1 MTELEQLLY
10 TRVARGAAGLGLQA
24 VAASR
29 GLADREDVL
38 TRAALRL
45 CRYTAPRDSH
55 RDPATPVSYGWTD
68 CDGMRFVFR
77 RGHLGLDTTGR
88 PGNFYAHIVAGPVAA
103 LPVHELAARF
113 DSPFWWRGEL
123 PVGPVLPRIGLG
135 EIPAA
140 PLPALHPDE
149 LSDVVAAILA
159 HDGQLPVILRK
170 PPEVIVAAFAEL
182 ALRLPE
188 VTEGL
193 TLSTY
198 ETSRFVDEFDIT
210 GMAVTER
217 SPLRAQA
224 DQPAYPATRI
234 CHARLILSDDVGDRA
249 VVRAAVG
256 ALRGGDAANGE
267 VVTLDA
273 VLRCITVLTTGTPDH
288 DLLLPVLRREGG
300 LMTVLA
306 LPNGSD
312 ILVALLLD
320 SGSPAWEALRQ
331 LDSVRANQAVEV
343 ATRLGREIADRSTAH
358 TVGEYVHKIGRNL
371 HRYRDTCLLELLRRL
386 PPHVLHNADLAFADR
401 RALLHVAG
409 RCADTTAVIGP
420 LLDTSVADCL
430 RIADDTGLAVRVRA
444 TALARAF
451 SATRKDPAPTLA
463 RLRRPGDLA
472 SYFIEALRSVA
483 PLCEAVGKV
492 DTRLADS
499 VATATAQALEPH
511 ERHLLLRTVLPRLDI
526 RRRPGFL
533 AEALTAAPAPDP
545 EWDVVISTVI
555 GETLMIRAQDGPHPA
570 CVTEDITYLA
580 GLGYG
585 PRSAA
590 WRQVLSAP
598 RAGDLDDA
606 VRAAADPALVR
617 YRVATVP
624 MLLYRYRLLIK
635 TPQEVDQLI
644 RGLTARGLATG
655 ERDAIDL
662 LIDTCLL
669 GDTAPL
675 AAAILRHIC
684 SRLETSH
691 RNAFHFRLHLRA
703 RGLRTR
709 VTAIAAVVGY
719 VEVGAILR
727 KEIEDAKVRAW
738 LYDIYQSIAP
748 HPGRTLTERPRGWR
762 TFR

>member
-10 TRVARGAAGLGLQA
+10 TRVPRGAAGLGLQP

-38 TRAALRL
+38 TRAAVRL
-45 CRYTAPRDSH
+45 CRYTAPRGSH
-55 RDPATPVSYGWTD
+55 RDSATPVSYGWTD
-68 CDGMRFVFR
+68 FEGMRLVFR

-88 PGNFYAHIVAGPVAA
+88 PGNFYAHVVAGPAAA

-140 PLPALHPDE
+140 PLRALHPEE

-182 ALRLPE
+182 AWRLPE
-188 VTEGL
+188 VAEGL

-224 DQPAYPATRI
+224 DQPSYPATRVS
-234 CHARLILSDDVGDRA
+234 HARLILSDDAGQRA

-256 ALRGGDAANGE
+256 AMRSGDAANGE
-267 VVTLDA
+267 GVTLDA

-331 LDSVRANQAVEV
+331 LDSVRANQAGEV
-343 ATRLGREIADRSTAH
+343 ATRLGRVIADRSTARML
-358 TVGEYVHKIGRNL
+358 GEYVHKIGRSL
-371 HRYRDTCLLELLRRL
+371 HRYRDICLLELLRRL
-386 PPHVLHNADLAFADR
+386 PPHVLHTADLTFADR
-401 RALLHVAG
+401 RVLLHIAG

-420 LLDTSVADCL
+420 LLDTTVADCL
-430 RIADDTGLAVRVRA
+430 RIADDAGLPVRVRA

-451 SATRKDPAPTLA
+451 SATRKDPATTLA
-463 RLRRPGDLA
+463 RLRHPGDLA
-472 SYFIEALRSVA
+472 SSFVEALPSVA
-483 PLCEAVGKV
+483 PLCEAVGKLDQV
-492 DTRLADS
+492 LAYS
-499 VATATAQALEPH
+499 VATATAQALDPR
-511 ERHLLLRTVLPRLDI
+511 ERHLLLGTVLPRLDAG
-526 RRRPGFL
+526 RRPGFL
-533 AEALTAAPAPDP
+533 AGALTAAPEPDP
-545 EWDVVISTVI
+545 AWDVVISTVI
-555 GETLMIRAQDGPHPA
+555 GEYLVVRGQDGRRPA
-570 CVTEDITYLA
+570 WVTEDITYLA

-590 WRQVLSAP
+590 WRQLLSAP
-598 RAGDLDDA
+598 HATDLGDALG
-606 VRAAADPALVR
+606 AAADPALVR
-617 YRVATVP
+617 YRPVTVP
-624 MLLYRYRLLIK
+624 MLLYRYRLLIR
-635 TPQEVDQLI
+635 TPREVDQAI
-644 RGLTARGLATG
+644 GDLTARGLAAG
-655 ERDAIDL
+655 ERDALDL
-662 LIDTCLL
+662 LIDACLA
-669 GDTAPL
+669 GDAAPL
-675 AAAILRHIC
+675 AAAILRHVC
-684 SRLETSH
+684 SRLATGH
-691 RNAFHFRLHLRA
+691 RDFHLRLHPRA
-703 RGLRTR
+703 RGLRAR
-709 VTAIAAVVGY
+709 MTAIAAVVGY
-719 VEVGAILR
+719 VEVGAILG
-727 KEIEDAKVRAW
+727 KEIEDARVRAW

-748 HPGRTLTERPRGWR
+748 LPGQALPERHWGWR